1 MVVKIRKANLGD
13 INQINSLAEELLG
26 SPVGD
31 REEMFVKALENKNY
45 LCLVAE
51 TNGEVVGFIDMW
63 AFPDASHGA
72 YLAQIQNLI
81 VTEKMRGKGI
91 GTRLIEEII
100 RFFKKKKYHE
110 LHVWT
115 EKENRGAVQLYKRL
129 GFRREQLL
137 LEMES

>member
-115 EKENRGAVQLYKRL
+115 EKENRSAVQLYKRL